1 MPPPQPTDET
11 RDTVPAEIRAQ
22 VMPAVLDE
30 LARWGVERFSV
41 EALAERHRLDTAMI
55 YRHWGDRQRLIVDA
69 ALADLETWGAA
80 TDTGSLRTDLE
91 ALARNVTNRI
101 NTEEGR
107 TFLRA
112 LVMGQRGHHDEETR
126 MMFWR
131 ARLAVVRRII
141 DRARDRGELRD
152 GINTEEGRTF
162 LRALVMGQRGHH
174 DEETRMM
181 FWRARLAVV
190 RRIIDRARDRGEL
203 RDGINTV
210 AAIQIVLAPINI
222 RALYSDALVDDDYCA
237 AIADLAW
244 HALAR
249 R

>member
-1 MPPPQPTDET
+1 MPPHPSDEP
-11 RDTVPAEIRAQ
+11 RDAVPAEIRAQ

-69 ALADLETWGAA
+69 ALADLETWGSA

-91 ALARNVTNRI
+91 ALARNVANR
-101 NTEEGR
+101 
-107 TFLRA
+107 
-112 LVMGQRGHHDEETR
+112 
-126 MMFWR
+126 
-131 ARLAVVRRII
+131 
-141 DRARDRGELRD
+141 
-152 GINTEEGRTF
+152 INTEEGRTF

>member
-152 GINTEEGRTF
+152 GINT
-162 LRALVMGQRGHH
+162 
-174 DEETRMM
+174 
-181 FWRARLAVV
+181 
-190 RRIIDRARDRGEL
+190 
-203 RDGINTV
+203 V

>member
-1 MPPPQPTDET
+1 MPPHPSDEP
-11 RDTVPAEIRAQ
+11 RDAVPAEIRAQ

-69 ALADLETWGAA
+69 ALADLETWGSAA
-80 TDTGSLRTDLE
+80 DTGSLRTDLE
-91 ALARNVTNRI
+91 ALARNVTNR
-101 NTEEGR
+101 
-107 TFLRA
+107 
-112 LVMGQRGHHDEETR
+112 
-126 MMFWR
+126 
-131 ARLAVVRRII
+131 
-141 DRARDRGELRD
+141 
-152 GINTEEGRTF
+152 INTEEGRTF